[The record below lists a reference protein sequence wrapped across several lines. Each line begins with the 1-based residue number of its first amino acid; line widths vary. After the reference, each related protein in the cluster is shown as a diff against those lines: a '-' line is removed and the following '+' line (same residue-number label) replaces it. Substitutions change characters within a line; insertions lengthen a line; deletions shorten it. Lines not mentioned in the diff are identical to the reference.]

1 MRKRSCDYG
10 STKEKSRL
18 APAFF
23 MLAEEGLLLLF
34 SRGSRSSS
42 VSRSGRSSVSRSS
55 RGSVSRSGR
64 SSISRSSRG
73 SVSRSGRSSSR
84 SGFGGRSR
92 GFFRLRAS
100 GQGSGEDGGEEEGLL
115 HFDFL
120 GCWLQREF
128 GTTPD
133 RASDLDQ
140 PKIVAR
146 ASRIKLQRWKQG
158 FTSQALLCLCNMN
171 NCPRSRRIDRC
182 SRRSR
187 QHRRA
192 SACRASAH
200 DESGSPRQPSRSA

>member
-1 MRKRSCDYG
+1 
-10 STKEKSRL
+10 
-18 APAFF
+18 

-34 SRGSRSSS
+34 SRGSS

-55 RGSVSRSGR
+55 SVSRGGR
-64 SSISRSSRG
+64 RSISRSSRG
-73 SVSRSGRSSSR
+73 SVSRSSRGSVSRSSSR

-92 GFFRLRAS
+92 SFFRLRAS

-115 HFDFL
+115 HFGFL
-120 GCWLQREF
+120 GCWQLYEF

-187 QHRRA
+187 RHRRA
-192 SACRASAH
+192 RACRASAH